1 MEIDAFDLAQLT
13 DPNGFF
19 RFLQFNFS
27 CEPIVIRIVK
37 YSATQIL
44 KEIDCENINQKR
56 TY

>member
-27 CEPIVIRIVK
+27 GEPIVIRIVK